1 MRLSM
6 YGIRSLRL
14 IALTAAAA
22 TVSVACGGTTSGTTG
37 GTTPAPASQ
46 QVLRLNEGVEPN
58 SYDPTQQTYTYEAVV
73 GRNVFEALLKPKPD
87 LSDVEGAAA
96 QSYDVSSDGLTYT
109 FHLRTNAK
117 WSDGKPLTAQDFVY
131 GWKHLLNPALA
142 AGYVDPFFDMTIA
155 GGANYANLAY
165 GSSPPTAAQVD
176 SFLNGLGLSAPDA
189 HTFVVKLAAPAA
201 YFKWVC
207 TLWVGAPIRQDVVE
221 SAAGG
226 PFPSND
232 ATKAEAWA
240 QNPSTIVGNG
250 PFKISDIVAKDHVD
264 LVPNQYYWAG
274 APKLQKVTDYFI
286 ADANTAFADYKTG
299 QLDMLNVPLADVTL
313 VRNDPKLGKQ
323 AHLYPTLT
331 TFWISYNSKRTPL
344 DNPLVRMALSKA
356 INRDQLVND
365 VEHGTDKAIQSFIPK
380 GMNGYW
386 NGDNAQSFDPAAA
399 KADLQKAGVTPA
411 QLNNL
416 KLLTRATTGNQTI
429 NQFIIQQWNT
439 NLGTNIQLDVVDS
452 KTVTSRIRKGD
463 FDIYG
468 PDGWGADYPD
478 PQDWFDI
485 FKTAACHG
493 LNWGC
498 VPLPGYDDLVS
509 KADSNS
515 NATERAQ
522 QYQQAQKLLI
532 DQAAVGFLYQQYE
545 YDLVNPKITNL
556 TKTPIDDEYAPGDM
570 HWNTV
575 YIAK

>member
-1 MRLSM
+1 M
-6 YGIRSLRL
+6 LRF
-14 IALTAAAA
+14 
-22 TVSVACGGTTSGTTG
+22 
-37 GTTPAPASQ
+37 
-46 QVLRLNEGVEPN
+46 NEGVEPN
-58 SYDPTQQTYTYEAVV
+58 SYDPTQETYSYEAAI
-73 GRNVFEALLKPKPD
+73 GRQVFEPLLKPKVD

-117 WSDGKPLTAQDFVY
+117 WSDGKPVTAQDFVY

-142 AGYVDPFFDMTIA
+142 AGYVDPFFDLTIA
-155 GGANYANLAY
+155 GGANYANLAF
-165 GSSPPTAAQVD
+165 GSTPPTAAQID
-176 SFLNGLGLSAPDA
+176 SFLSGLGLSAPDS

-221 SAAGG
+221 QAAGG

-240 QNPSTIVGNG
+240 QNPATIIGNG
-250 PFKISDIVAKDHVD
+250 PFKISNIVAKDHVD
-264 LVPNQYYWAG
+264 LAPNQYYWAG
-274 APKLQKVTDYFI
+274 PPKLQKITDYFI

-299 QLDMLNVPLADVTL
+299 QLDILNVPQADVQL
-313 VRNDPKLGKQ
+313 VRGDPKLGKQ
-323 AHLYPTLT
+323 AHLYPELT
-331 TFWISYNSKRTPL
+331 TFWMTYNAHKAPL
-344 DNPLVRMALSKA
+344 DNPLVRMALAKS
-356 INRDQLVND
+356 INRNLLVND
-365 VEHGTDKAIQSFIPK
+365 VLHGTDKAFSSFIPK
-380 GMNGYW
+380 GMNGYYT
-386 NGDNAQSFDPAAA
+386 GDNAQSFDVAAA

-411 QLNNL
+411 QLSSL
-416 KLLTRATTGNQTI
+416 KLLTRATTTNETI
-429 NQFIIQQWNT
+429 NQFIVQQWNT
-439 NLGTNIQLDVVDS
+439 NLGTNMQLDVVDS
-452 KTVTSRIRKGD
+452 KTVTSRIRKAD

-468 PDGWGADYPD
+468 RDGWGADYPD

-498 VPLPGYDDLVS
+498 TPLPGYDSLVD

-515 NATERAQ
+515 NASQRAQ
-522 QYQQAQKLLI
+522 EYQQAQKQLI
-532 DQAAVGFLYQQYE
+532 DQAAVGFMYQQYE

-556 TKTPIDDEYAPGDM
+556 VKTTIDDEYAPGDE
-570 HWNTV
+570 HWNQV